1 MKIDIEWLTE
11 NEPEQRT
18 DLFYCEGYHHSPVC
32 IITGN
37 TRKVLISCD
46 GEMTIRHQHLGQ
58 EYVIKDF
65 WDLLDLN
72 ITKDIDLNVF
82 RQQIARIGPGHVSI
96 FIANNDR
103 ALSLSSR
110 IAGDR
115 PRVGALDPSKA
126 EDKSELDRLGVS
138 VQDISSFSTDFVGHG
153 AFSEAPD
160 VVKKIGGQLTAP
172 RADDANKHAII
183 YTQPGEPVRRNPN
196 VETKELPPLPAQ

>member
-65 WDLLDLN
+65 WDLLDLH
-72 ITKDIDLNVF
+72 ITKDIDLNV
-82 RQQIARIGPGHVSI
+82 
-96 FIANNDR
+96 
-103 ALSLSSR
+103 
-110 IAGDR
+110 
-115 PRVGALDPSKA
+115 
-126 EDKSELDRLGVS
+126 LDRDKFDDEPWFDAY
-138 VQDISSFSTDFVGHG
+138 DITNNYDEVAGHETYDSLDMVHDNLDEVISMVKNYLMKGDFN
-153 AFSEAPD
+153 D
-160 VVKKIGGQLTAP
+160 
-172 RADDANKHAII
+172 
-183 YTQPGEPVRRNPN
+183 
-196 VETKELPPLPAQ
+196 